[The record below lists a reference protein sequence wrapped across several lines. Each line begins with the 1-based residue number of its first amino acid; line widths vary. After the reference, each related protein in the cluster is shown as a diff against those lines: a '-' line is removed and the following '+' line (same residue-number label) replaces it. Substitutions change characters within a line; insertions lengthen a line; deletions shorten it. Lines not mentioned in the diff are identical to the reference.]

1 MSNVLCVGSESQL
14 LDCIHSQQNF
24 FCFHFEDAGVIC
36 PPNVPLNCT
45 TGAVRLIGG
54 VNQYEGRVEVCLH
67 GRWGSVCDDGWDGFD
82 AAVVCRQ
89 LGYTENGYSYA
100 ISNARFGPGS
110 GFIILDSVNCS
121 GNETS
126 LLNCRAQEI
135 GSHDCLATE
144 DAGVICPC
152 ECHVIVI
159 Q

>member
-1 MSNVLCVGSESQL
+1 MAVGDQYVMMVGTVSMQL
-14 LDCIHSQQNF
+14 LCADSLDTRRMDILMQSRML
-24 FCFHFEDAGVIC
+24 D
-36 PPNVPLNCT
+36 
-45 TGAVRLIGG
+45 
-54 VNQYEGRVEVCLH
+54 
-67 GRWGSVCDDGWDGFD
+67 
-82 AAVVCRQ
+82 
-89 LGYTENGYSYA
+89 LGL
-100 ISNARFGPGS
+100 GS